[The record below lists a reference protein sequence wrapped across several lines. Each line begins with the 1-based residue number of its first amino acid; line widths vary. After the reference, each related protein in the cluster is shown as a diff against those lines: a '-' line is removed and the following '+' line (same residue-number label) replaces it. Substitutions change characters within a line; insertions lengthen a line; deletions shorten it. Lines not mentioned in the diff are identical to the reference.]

1 MNMKRIYIFISI
13 IIFGTGFL
21 TSCDEFFK
29 QESDDVLYADK
40 EHLDNA
46 VDTVFSVIGIL
57 NKLQVI
63 ADRTILLGEV
73 RGDLVDLT
81 TAANS
86 DLREMA
92 NFEVGD
98 DNRYNVPSD
107 YYAIINN
114 CNYFI
119 AHADTALRSNRN
131 EIIFMK
137 EYAAVKAIRAWVYLQ
152 LVLNYGQIPFV
163 TEPML
168 SKEEAEEAEQGTKAD
183 LQTVCSYFID
193 DLAKIPERYNTEY
206 PGYGSIGGNESRLFF
221 FPLSIIRGELYL
233 WRASA
238 TGNKEDYKQAAL
250 HYFKYISERNG
261 MNSVYPTLNDCLYW
275 SPRNTSYDDY
285 NGTLYPIRETVTSDA
300 ELITMIAG
308 DEVRSKGTYSELRN
322 LFCSREENDRKV
334 SISPSV
340 RVDEISSAQV
350 YCQAPERGTSVVY
363 VVQQLPDHKT
373 GDLRLAESWIEDY
386 DRDRYTKEMTPTQYI
401 TKYASRGGDG
411 SANVHIYRRTMVYL
425 RMAEALNMAGYPRMA
440 FKILSEGL
448 NNTIIQNE
456 VMPYYDSESKADS
469 IYLSK
474 FDFNPVR
481 YQVITIEDYRG
492 NPAQNHNM
500 MGIHTRGSGWTPLN
514 EFYSLPEADPIV
526 IDIEPGE
533 EGSEEDPF
541 EDIEII
547 TDFRDTPE
555 LITRQQEFVDSLILD
570 ESALEFAFEGTR
582 YYDIMRYAM
591 RQSNPGQAM
600 AKIIGARLGEANRS
614 SMSAIMAKL
623 ADQRNW
629 YLSWKGKIGMK

>member
-1 MNMKRIYIFISI
+1 MNMKRIYIIISI
-13 IIFGTGFL
+13 ILGMGFV

-46 VDTVFSVIGIL
+46 VDTVFSVVGIL

-73 RGDLVDLT
+73 RGDLVNLT

-98 DNRYNVPSD
+98 ENRYNVPSD

-131 EIIFMK
+131 EFIFMK

-152 LVLNYGQIPFV
+152 LVLNYGRVPFV
-163 TEPML
+163 TQPLL
-168 SKEEAEEAEQGTKAD
+168 SKEEAEDAETGTAAD
-183 LQTVCSYFID
+183 LQAVCSYFIN
-193 DLAKIPERYNTEY
+193 DLATIPERYNTEL
-206 PGYGSIGGNESRLFF
+206 PGYGTIAGNPSRLLF

-233 WRASA
+233 WRATA

-250 HYFKYISERNG
+250 NYYKYISERNG
-261 MNSVYPTLNDCLYW
+261 MNSIYPTYYDCLYW
-275 SPRNTSYDDY
+275 SPRNTSYTSY
-285 NGTLYPIRETVTSDA
+285 SGTLYPIEEIADGDA

-308 DEVRSKGTYSELRN
+308 DNVRSKGTYSELRN
-322 LFCSREENDRKV
+322 LFCSRDENDRKV
-334 SISPSV
+334 SISPSL
-340 RVDEISSAQV
+340 RAEEISSAQV
-350 YCQAPERGTSVVY
+350 YAQAPERGYGIIY
-363 VVQQLPDHKT
+363 VMQQLPDHMT

-386 DRDRYTKEMTPTQYI
+386 DRDPYTKEMTQTQYI
-401 TKYASRGGDG
+401 TKYEGMGRNSG

-440 FKILSEGL
+440 FAILSSGI
-448 NNTIIQNE
+448 NNWTIEDE
-456 VMPYYDSESKADS
+456 VMPYYDTESKTDS
-469 IYLSK
+469 IFLSQ
-474 FDFNPVR
+474 FDFPASR
-481 YQVITIEDYRG
+481 YIPLTIEDYRG

-500 MGIHTRGSGWTPLN
+500 LGIHTRGSGWTPLN
-514 EFYSLPEADPIV
+514 EFYRLPEREIEIPEVDP
-526 IDIEPGE
+526 DAEDY
-533 EGSEEDPF
+533 DPF
-541 EDIEII
+541 APIYIDY
-547 TDFRDTPE
+547 RDTPE
-555 LITRQQEFVDSLILD
+555 LIVEQQAFVDSLILN

-591 RQSNPGQAM
+591 RQANPGQAM
-600 AKIIGARLGEANRS
+600 AEIIGARLGEANRA
-614 SMSAIMAKL
+614 SMSAVINKL
-623 ADQRNW
+623 TDQRNW